1 MTTRRLFLKG
11 LCLSA
16 AGATLPLLSEREAH
30 RQIYDDPVVQEVGF
44 GLAPVKAEGTK
55 VAYDQPLC
63 PCGQYHDDYVPSRY
77 LTDDDAWYI
86 MTHRKPTYRA

>member
-16 AGATLPLLSEREAH
+16 AGATLPLLSERELH

-44 GLAPVKAEGTK
+44 GLAPVKREGS
-55 VAYDQPLC
+55 AMLYEAPAR
-63 PCGQYHDDYVPSRY
+63 RY
-77 LTDDDAWYI
+77 LTGPGEHYI
-86 MTHRKPTYRA
+86 MTHYPPSYRFTLMGPTLKA

>member
-30 RQIYDDPVVQEVGF
+30 RHIYDRPVVQEEGF
-44 GLAPVKAEGTK
+44 GLAPVKREGS
-55 VAYDQPLC
+55 AMLYEASPN
-63 PCGQYHDDYVPSRY
+63 RY
-77 LTDDDAWYI
+77 LTDSDSWYI
-86 MTHRKPTYRA
+86 MRRHNTFKARLHVPVV